1 VGVAD
6 EVRGRVGKNL
16 VTGVL
21 LGFVLATVPTRSES
35 STEASIKLLGR
46 NHDVAVIEVTA
57 GASELSI
64 GETWRIVDKVGNH
77 LATTIGSRSA
87 SPLNDTTALTP
98 VTTSGKRRV
107 RKWLK
112 IVQPHETA
120 MFVVTV
126 RGLSLS
132 EYVLAR
138 GEPATEMRAIVD
150 ETFPFAEFPRATD
163 SSVCVSP
170 NARLPRTAK
179 VHRLERGVFSPTTER
194 QCSRLKGLYLI
205 QAVSG
210 ATYFYR

>member
-138 GEPATEMRAIVD
+138 GEPATEPSHSLNSREQPMHR
-150 ETFPFAEFPRATD
+150 FACRQTRVYREQLRFIDWRGA
-163 SSVCVSP
+163 SFRRRLSASAVALKVSTSFRP
-170 NARLPRTAK
+170 
-179 VHRLERGVFSPTTER
+179 
-194 QCSRLKGLYLI
+194 
-205 QAVSG
+205 
-210 ATYFYR
+210 